1 MQNSKGIKKAYG
13 NVFPLHLCP
22 ATQFLSPKPNTIQ
35 VVCLSLQGHFIQ
47 TYLYVFV
54 QSITPI

>member
-1 MQNSKGIKKAYG
+1 MATYSRYTCA
-13 NVFPLHLCP
+13 P

-35 VVCLSLQGHFIQ
+35 VVRLSLQGHFIQ